1 MARLAFAGVIAT
13 LTLIPATAMAQMD
26 SRVGAPPIP
35 SMPPMSAPMPHGPGP
50 MPGMPSMGHPMPTG
64 HPMPMGRPQMP
75 GMPHPAM
82 PPMGQ
87 SGPGGDRWSSVPGG
101 WNAYRAPSYGYT
113 LPRHWIAPAHYIADY
128 RSFGLPTPAWGYGWS
143 RYYDDIV
150 LTDRWGRVYDWR
162 DGRDMRGNGADY
174 RPRKRDRSG
183 IIGAIVGG
191 AVGALT
197 GNLIAG
203 AGSRLAGSLI
213 GGGVGALAGQA
224 IDSGKIGGRDGYG
237 YGGDSYGGGYRPSG
251 PHWFMGDDSS
261 GSWGGYNCGC
271 GQTITTTTTYAQP
284 IVTRKVT
291 YVTEYVRVP
300 VKRAKAIRT
309 IRTKEHYLGG
319 S

>member
-1 MARLAFAGVIAT
+1 MARLAIAGVIGA
-13 LTLIPATAMAQMD
+13 LTLIPAVAMAQMD
-26 SRVGAPPIP
+26 SRIGAPPMP
-35 SMPPMSAPMPHGPGP
+35 PLTASMPPMSAPMPHGPGP
-50 MPGMPSMGHPMPTG
+50 MPQMPPMARPSMPSMPHPMP
-64 HPMPMGRPQMP
+64 PMGRP
-75 GMPHPAM
+75 
-82 PPMGQ
+82 
-87 SGPGGDRWSSVPGG
+87 GPGGDRWASVPGG
-101 WNAYRAPSYGYT
+101 WGAYRAPSYGYT
-113 LPRHWIAPAHYIADY
+113 LPRYWVAPSYYIGDY

-143 RYYDDIV
+143 RYYDDMV

-162 DGRDMRGNGADY
+162 DGRDMRDDRGGDY

-183 IIGAIVGG
+183 IVGAIVGG

-224 IDSGKIGGRDGYG
+224 IDSGRIGGRDGYG
-237 YGGDSYGGGYRPSG
+237 HGGDQYGGGYRPSG
-251 PHWFMGDDSS
+251 PHWFMGEYN
-261 GSWGGYNCGC
+261 GGYSCGC
-271 GQTITTTTTYAQP
+271 GQTVTTTTTTYAQP

-300 VKRAKAIRT
+300 AKRRVHYAPV
-309 IRTKEHYLGG
+309 RTKERYLGG

>member
-1 MARLAFAGVIAT
+1 MARLAIAGVLAT
-13 LTLIPATAMAQMD
+13 LTLIPTVAMAQMD
-26 SRVGAPPIP
+26 SRIGAPPMP
-35 SMPPMSAPMPHGPGP
+35 SMPPPITQTSTPMPHPGP
-50 MPGMPSMGHPMPTG
+50 MPGMPRPSMPPMGH
-64 HPMPMGRPQMP
+64 PQMP
-75 GMPHPAM
+75 GMPPMGHPPMAGM

-87 SGPGGDRWSSVPGG
+87 PGPGGDRWASVPGG
-101 WNAYRAPSYGYT
+101 WNAYRAPAYGYT
-113 LPRHWIAPAHYIADY
+113 LPRYWIAPSYYIDDF
-128 RSFGLPTPAWGYGWS
+128 RSFGLPTPASGFGWS

-162 DGRDMRGNGADY
+162 DGRDMRGDDGRDY
-174 RPRKRDRSG
+174 RPHKRDRSG
-183 IIGAIVGG
+183 IVGAIIGG

-224 IDSGKIGGRDGYG
+224 IDSGRIGGRDGYG
-237 YGGDSYGGGYRPSG
+237 SGGDYYGGGYRVPG
-251 PHWFMGDDSS
+251 PHWFMGDYNGGSS
-261 GSWGGYNCGC
+261 CGC

-300 VKRAKAIRT
+300 VKHRVRT